1 MTRDQLKK
9 LENDLWSAADKLRAN
24 SDLKASEYSTPVLG
38 LIFLKFAD
46 NKYRQHEA
54 AIKQEYHQHK
64 GKRTERLEST
74 YAEYYQILEQATF
87 DKPVV
92 YMFDE
97 QGEAEWKVTAETGVL
112 NTDDNVILRDKVH
125 LDGLLPASFISPL
138 DTPYLELDLVTQDVR
153 SNQHLSI
160 VGQEFQTEGVGLK
173 GHLERKYFELLDKGH
188 ATYFNEKR

>member
-1 MTRDQLKK
+1 MSRQTLLFALLFLVALAAWQLGEIELVPEPTAKVENYQPDFTAKNLVTTRFNEQ
-9 LENDLWSAADKLRAN
+9 
-24 SDLKASEYSTPVLG
+24 
-38 LIFLKFAD
+38 
-46 NKYRQHEA
+46 
-54 AIKQEYHQHK
+54 
-64 GKRTERLEST
+64 GKRAERLESE

-87 DKPVV
+87 NKPVV

-125 LDGLLPASFISPL
+125 LDGLLPASFISTL

-153 SNQHLSI
+153 SNQHISI

>member
-1 MTRDQLKK
+1 MNKQTVLFGLLFLVALAAWQLGEIELAPEPTTKVENFQPDFTARNLVTTRFNEL
-9 LENDLWSAADKLRAN
+9 
-24 SDLKASEYSTPVLG
+24 
-38 LIFLKFAD
+38 
-46 NKYRQHEA
+46 
-54 AIKQEYHQHK
+54 
-64 GKRTERLEST
+64 GKRTERLESE

-97 QGEAEWKVTAETGVL
+97 KGEAEWKLTAETGVL

-125 LDGLLPASFISPL
+125 LDGLLPASFISTL
-138 DTPYLELDLVTQDVR
+138 DTPSLELDLVTQEMR
-153 SNQHLSI
+153 SNQHISI